1 MPVMNRPERTSALI
15 PPDQDVE
22 ENAMNHDPSAT
33 PSPTTAVNSTTLGSN
48 GGNGSRPSPSDPALT
63 GTTRV
68 SPLPDETTP
77 TQWHGLDTSQGA
89 SAPSQSDSEPNVNSS
104 GLPGAQAS
112 TTKDTKLGDIS
123 LNDATERFETSLVN
137 VLRKFVDQ
145 KKYQGADD
153 ELSEAWSTLAK
164 EAWSTEKQRVERWR
178 NEINALLVFAGLFSA
193 VVTAFVA
200 PYYAGLLPAPDFNTD
215 ILEQQTQISASTL
228 LVLERISS
236 QLGGATTGA
245 AVTVASSSLAAAS
258 AMDSSPSSS
267 PSLPPGP
274 PRWIATVWFI
284 SLVFSLSAASVA
296 LAINQWLNFHVEQTG
311 LRSAPQKLWTWRLR
325 RDAIDTWKVES
336 IVGLL
341 PCLLQIAL
349 VLFLVGII
357 GYLMEIGPDI
367 AAPSAVFIGLLL
379 LFLVATSFL
388 PALTEY
394 SPYKS
399 PQAWWICQAC
409 RSMQYMLCW
418 FVLRL
423 CRVTL
428 SSLGIGPPTRTSSL
442 NADRIYRWMEALRVS
457 IAQHQ
462 AHLHTLMKTNWLG

>member
-1 MPVMNRPERTSALI
+1 MGPPEEPSANASI
-15 PPDQDVE
+15 PPNQGVE
-22 ENAMNHDPSAT
+22 DNATTPGPDAT
-33 PSPTTAVNSTTLGSN
+33 LSPTTAVGSTTLGS
-48 GGNGSRPSPSDPALT
+48 GSCNGSGPSPSNPAGT

-68 SPLPDETTP
+68 SPLPDEAAS
-77 TQWHGLDTSQGA
+77 TQCHEPDTSQGA
-89 SAPSQSDSEPNVNSS
+89 SAPSQSEP
-104 GLPGAQAS
+104 LADPGAQAS
-112 TTKDTKLGDIS
+112 TTEDMKLGDIS
-123 LNDATERFETSLVN
+123 LNDATKRFEESLVN
-137 VLRKFVDQ
+137 VLRKFGDQ
-145 KKYQGADD
+145 KQYQGSVD

-164 EAWSTEKQRVERWR
+164 EAWSTEKERVKRWK

-215 ILEQQTQISASTL
+215 ILEQQTQISARTL

-236 QLGGATTGA
+236 QLGGAAMGAVVTTG
-245 AVTVASSSLAAAS
+245 SSSLVA
-258 AMDSSPSSS
+258 AMDSSLSS
-267 PSLPPGP
+267 PSPPPNP

-284 SLVFSLSAASVA
+284 SLVFSLSAASIA

-325 RDAIDTWKVES
+325 RSAIDTWKVES
-336 IVGLL
+336 IVSLL

-357 GYLMEIGPDI
+357 GYLLEIGTNI
-367 AAPSAVFIGLLL
+367 AVPSAVFVGILL

-388 PALTEY
+388 PALIEY

-409 RSMQYMLCW
+409 RSTQCMVCW
-418 FVLRL
+418 FALGLR
-423 CRVTL
+423 RAIL
-428 SSLGIGPPTRTSSL
+428 SSLGIGPDNSSWV
-442 NADRIYRWMEALRVS
+442 ADLIYDGMEALRVP
-457 IAQHQ
+457 IA
-462 AHLHTLMKTNWLG
+462 